1 MGDPT
6 PERLLVS
13 PQAMGRTMLRVG
25 AACVV
30 LGAVGLGGSGCAETS
45 CEETRTCASAST
57 GGADG
62 GGTGGWSGTGSTGS
76 GGTAGQPPVGSFGI
90 SAASK
95 SITLIE
101 SSQVD
106 LVVNVARNDM
116 NDPVTVDLVGLPA
129 GVTAS
134 PVIAA
139 ASDASVKLVIQAGV
153 GVKHTT
159 TAITVRGKA
168 GADEKTAPVDLSV
181 RGAPGAKDN
190 GFGTGG
196 ETVGVVWGQ
205 WSRPRAL
212 ALGPDQKIYV
222 AGEAGSTAA
231 NTHAYFVARLTSAG
245 ELDTSFGQAGVVVRY
260 ETAGTGAHVARGLFV
275 DPQGRSVVGGILGT
289 TQSFVARFDTA
300 GALDSTFGTAGE
312 VVGSGFVA
320 NAVAQ
325 QAAKTVFVG
334 QTDDGPGYAAVA
346 RLDADGKPDTAFG
359 VAGLVKVNTGAYSS
373 TAVVTAIDASNR
385 IVIAGTS
392 SKPGGPLLAA
402 RMTPSGALDAFG
414 TAGIAWLDPVTG
426 STLSGLAVRPDK
438 RVLIGGGATANG
450 YFVLQLDEQGALDAT
465 FGTSGLVTGNELRI
479 DAMALDAGGRL
490 VAAGRQA
497 QLLRVGRLGTDG
509 KPDTTFGNGGFADP
523 GKDVT
528 PQAVVVQPDGRLVV
542 VGITSDKLYLTRIWM

>member
-1 MGDPT
+1 MGDPK

-62 GGTGGWSGTGSTGS
+62 GGTGGGSGTGATGS

-90 SAASK
+90 GVATK

-101 SSQVD
+101 SSQVE

-116 NDPVTVDLVGLPA
+116 SDPVTVDLVGLPA

-134 PVIAA
+134 PVVAA
-139 ASDASVKLVIQAGV
+139 ASDTSVKLVLQAGA
-153 GVKHTT
+153 GVVHTT
-159 TAITVRGKA
+159 TAITVRGTA
-168 GADEKTAPVDLSV
+168 GADEKTAPVDLAV

-190 GFGTGG
+190 GFGTAG

-275 DPQGRSVVGGILGT
+275 DPQGRSVAAGAIGT
-289 TQSFVARFDTA
+289 NQAFIARFDTS
-300 GALDSTFGTAGE
+300 GGLDATFGTGGE

-320 NAVAQ
+320 YALAQ
-325 QAAKTVFVG
+325 QATKAVFVG

-346 RLDADGKPDTAFG
+346 RLDADGKSDTAFG
-359 VAGLVKVNTGAYSS
+359 AAGLAKINTGAYSS
-373 TAVVTAIDASNR
+373 TALVTAIDASNR

-402 RMTPSGALDAFG
+402 RLTPSGALDSFG

-426 STLSGLAVRPDK
+426 AAISGLAIRPDK
-438 RVLIGGGATANG
+438 RALIGGGATGNA
-450 YFVLQLDEQGALDAT
+450 YFLLQLDEQGALDAT
-465 FGTSGLVTGNELRI
+465 FGTKGLVTGNEMRI
-479 DAMALDAGGRL
+479 DAMTLDTGGRL
-490 VAAGRQA
+490 VAAGRLA
-497 QLLRVGRLGTDG
+497 QLLRVGRFGTDG
-509 KPDTTFGNGGFADP
+509 KADTTFANGGFADP

-528 PQAVVVQPDGRLVV
+528 PQAVVFQADGRLVV
-542 VGITSDKLYLTRIWM
+542 VGITGDKLYLSRIWM

>member
-1 MGDPT
+1 
-6 PERLLVS
+6 
-13 PQAMGRTMLRVG
+13 MLRVG

-30 LGAVGLGGSGCAETS
+30 LGAVGFGGSGCAETS

-139 ASDASVKLVIQAGV
+139 ASDASVKLVIQAGAS
-153 GVKHTT
+153 VKHTT

-289 TQSFVARFDTA
+289 TQSFVARFDTS

-325 QAAKTVFVG
+325 QVAKTVFVG

-359 VAGLVKVNTGAYSS
+359 VAGLVKVNTGVYSS

-392 SKPGGPLLAA
+392 NKPGGPLLAA

-426 STLSGLAVRPDK
+426 STLTGLAVRPDK
-438 RVLIGGGATANG
+438 RVLIGGGTTANG

-490 VAAGRQA
+490 IAAGRQA
-497 QLLRVGRLGTDG
+497 QLLRVGRFGIDG
-509 KPDTTFGNGGFADP
+509 KPDTTFGNSGFADP

-528 PQAVVVQPDGRLVV
+528 PQAVVVQPDGRAVV

>member
-1 MGDPT
+1 
-6 PERLLVS
+6 
-13 PQAMGRTMLRVG
+13 MLRVG
-25 AACVV
+25 AACAV

-45 CEETRTCASAST
+45 CEETRTCASSGT

-62 GGTGGWSGTGSTGS
+62 GGTGGWSGTGASGG

-101 SSQVD
+101 SSQVE

-116 NDPVTVDLVGLPA
+116 SDPVTVDVLGLPA

-134 PVIAA
+134 PVVAA
-139 ASDASVKLVIQAGV
+139 ASDTSVKLVIFADAS
-153 GVKHTT
+153 VKHAT
-159 TAITVRGKA
+159 TAITLRGKA
-168 GADEKTAPVDLSV
+168 GAAEKTAPVDLAV

-190 GFGTGG
+190 GFGTAG
-196 ETVGVVWGQ
+196 ETIAVVWGQ

-275 DPQGRSVVGGILGT
+275 DPQGRSVVAGVIGAK
-289 TQSFVARFDTA
+289 QSFIGRLDTS
-300 GALDSTFGTAGE
+300 GALDATFGTGGE
-312 VVGSGFVA
+312 VVGNGFVA
-320 NAVAQ
+320 YALAQ
-325 QAAKTVFVG
+325 QATKAVFVG

-346 RLDADGKPDTAFG
+346 RLDADGKSDTAFG
-359 VAGLVKVNTGAYSS
+359 VAGLVKVNTGVYST
-373 TAVVTAIDASNR
+373 TALVTAIDASNR

-392 SKPGGPLLAA
+392 NKPGGPLLAA
-402 RMTPSGALDAFG
+402 RMTPSGALDAYG

-426 STLSGLAVRPDK
+426 AAISGLAVRPDK
-438 RVLIGGGATANG
+438 RALIGGGANGNG
-450 YFVLQLDEQGALDAT
+450 YFVLQLDEQGALDAS
-465 FGTSGLVTGNELRI
+465 FGTKGLVTGNELRI
-479 DAMALDAGGRL
+479 DAMTLDAGGRL
-490 VAAGRQA
+490 VAAGRLA
-497 QLLRVGRLGTDG
+497 QLLRVGRFGIDG

-528 PQAVVVQPDGRLVV
+528 PQAVVFQADGRLVV
-542 VGITSDKLYLTRIWM
+542 VGIASDKLYLSRIWM